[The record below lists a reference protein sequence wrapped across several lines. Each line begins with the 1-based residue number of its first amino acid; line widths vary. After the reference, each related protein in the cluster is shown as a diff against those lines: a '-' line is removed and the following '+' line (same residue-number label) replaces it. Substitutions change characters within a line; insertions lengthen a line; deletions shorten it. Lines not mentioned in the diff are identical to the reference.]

1 MQVLEIQS
9 SYGLTTSMT
18 EKRPEGAHSYNIDC
32 HQFMAEQRTWAKHGA
47 TRGLALGVIT
57 LDFDRIWMTAKEVNQ
72 VADAIQ
78 STRSPIT
85 LG

>member
-9 SYGLTTSMT
+9 THGLTTSMT
-18 EKRPEGAHSYNIDC
+18 EKRPEGAHSYTLDC
-32 HQFMAEQRTWAKHGA
+32 NQFIAEQRSWAKKGA
-47 TRGLALGVIT
+47 TRGLALGVVT
-57 LDFDRIWMTAKEVNQ
+57 LDFDRIWMTAEEVSQ
-72 VADAIQ
+72 VAAAIQ